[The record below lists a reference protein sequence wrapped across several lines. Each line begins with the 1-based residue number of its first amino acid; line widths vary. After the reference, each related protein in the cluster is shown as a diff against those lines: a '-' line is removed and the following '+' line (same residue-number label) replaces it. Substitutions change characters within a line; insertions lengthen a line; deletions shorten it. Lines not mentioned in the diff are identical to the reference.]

1 MAVKYQ
7 IDGNIFLEINT
18 NWFCASVNEFL
29 IKARQL
35 DTDLAGNTV
44 EHVQL
49 NDGRIFTRLVSSPK
63 AVEVATTSR
72 SPHLQSVRQAL
83 HEQSLTQPR

>member
-18 NWFCASVNEFL
+18 NWLCASINEFL

-63 AVEVATTSR
+63 AVASKSR
-72 SPHLQSVRQAL
+72 PQNIRQAI